1 MAFLRSDVINRDLI
15 ENVLQKTEVSLRLI
29 NEIVFSWIVLKFV
42 FTFSRIVGKPSLK
55 AILIYRAP
63 NV

>member
-29 NEIVFSWIVLKFV
+29 NEIVFLWIVKFI
-42 FTFSRIVGKPSLK
+42 RIVGKRILK
-55 AILIYRAP
+55 AILIYRVP